1 MKITR
6 RQLRQIIKEE
16 TQNLKEYYPIGG
28 EEGLENQAWV
38 AFRKAAWT
46 VAAGFIDAGMEADGI
61 MGAMQDEIE
70 QMIIEMTRE
79 DNENY

>member
-6 RQLRQIIKEE
+6 KQLKQLIKEE

-28 EEGLENQAWV
+28 RDTSPQWE
-38 AFRKAAWT
+38 AFKDAART

-61 MGAMQDEIE
+61 MSAMQDEIE
-70 QMIIEMTRE
+70 QMIIEMSRE
-79 DNENY
+79 DNENN